1 MKWRSW
7 LLVAGIAVVLIA
19 LLAFIKYSQITSA
32 IAFAQ
37 SFPEPSET
45 VVEASA
51 VESSWQRRF
60 STIGE
65 LRAPQ
70 TLEVKTEFGG
80 KIAELGFV
88 GGSHVEAGQL
98 LVKLDDRD
106 QQAELS
112 ALEARARL
120 ATLTLQRNE
129 ALASNRAASRQAADE
144 AKAQLNVIE
153 AQARGLRV
161 VVDKKTLR
169 APFAG
174 TTTLHQLQPGQYLDA
189 GTSVTW
195 LVGDGNEYWVDFSL
209 PQELAANQVA
219 DLVQIRL
226 NDAAPWLSAKI
237 IAREPYVESASRD
250 TGFRALLVTDDPA
263 IQAGAAVELVATVGQ
278 TDQVITVP
286 ATGLRQD
293 IFGAHV
299 FVLVDAEAGADA
311 PFRAVR
317 KNVELLEK
325 RDGKAYLSSGL
336 SPGERVAAD
345 GAFKLRDG
353 ILVHTGKP

>member
-7 LLVAGIAVVLIA
+7 LLVAGIAIVLIA
-19 LLAFIKYSQITSA
+19 VLGFIKYSQITGA
-32 IAFAQ
+32 IAFAK

-45 VVEASA
+45 VVEALV
-51 VESSWQRRF
+51 VEESWQRHL

-65 LRAPQ
+65 LKAPQ
-70 TLEVKTEFGG
+70 TLEIKTEFSG
-80 KIAELGFV
+80 KIADMGFV
-88 GGSHVEAGQL
+88 GGSQVEAGQL

-106 QQAELS
+106 QRAELS

-129 ALASNRAASRQAADE
+129 KLARSRAASRQAADE
-144 AKAQLNVIE
+144 ARAELDVIE

-189 GTSVTW
+189 GTTITW
-195 LVGDGNEYWVDFSL
+195 LVGGGNEFWVDFSL
-209 PQELAANQVA
+209 PQAIAAAPITDTVQVRVGAEL
-219 DLVQIRL
+219 RL
-226 NDAAPWLSAKI
+226 NAKI

-250 TGFRALLVTDDPA
+250 AGFRALLVSDEPSLR
-263 IQAGAAVELVATVGQ
+263 AGAAVEVVATIGQ
-278 TDQVITVP
+278 ESTALVIP

-299 FVLVDAEAGADA
+299 FVLEDAESGADA

-317 KNVELLEK
+317 KNVELLEI
-325 RDGKAYLSSGL
+325 RDARAYLLTGL
-336 SPGERVAAD
+336 SAGERVAAD

-353 ILVHTGKP
+353 ILVHAGKP